1 MKNPQSING
10 RTVRAKVRRGTGFS
24 LIETVIALL
33 ILSTSFVSVLTAV
46 SSSRATYAVAG
57 DRALGNSLA
66 QDLMAEILS
75 QGYIEDGSTLLGIDG
90 AEALGPGRSQYDDI
104 DDYDGWSASPPA
116 ANDGTAIEGMTG
128 YTRSVVIKWV
138 DPLAPDTVVNSD
150 QGVKR
155 IIVTVKR
162 GDRVIGE
169 LTAYRTST
177 WQAPG
182 EE

>member
-1 MKNPQSING
+1 MNDTPDQFADLHSHP
-10 RTVRAKVRRGTGFS
+10 RQRGVS

-33 ILSTSFVSVLTAV
+33 ILSGAFVSVLTAV
-46 SSSRATYAVAG
+46 SSSRATYVVTA
-57 DRALGNSLA
+57 DRAVGMALA
-66 QDLMAEILS
+66 NDLMAEILS
-75 QGYIEDGSTLLGIDG
+75 QGYIEEGFTLLGIDG
-90 AEALGPGRSQYDDI
+90 TEALGPGRSQYDDI
-104 DDYDGWSASPPA
+104 DDYDGWSASPPS
-116 ANDGTAIEGMTG
+116 ANDGTAIAGMTG
-128 YTRSVVIKWV
+128 YTRSVVVKWV
-138 DPLAPDTVVNSD
+138 NPLAPDSVVNAD

-155 IIVTVKR
+155 IVVTVKR